1 MENYFK
7 EYPKEEI
14 KVNLTLRE
22 LKNLRLDSKIRLLE
36 DKTLKLNFENE
47 YVVSNIEGEQIKFS
61 LIMTTEEYKNF
72 KLRISRNNYL
82 ASGNISY
89 SEILDEY
96 SIENLQLYTILNPL
110 EKWLEIMT
118 ELSLTE
124 RINEILKILG
134 INPSSLLIHEK
145 IIFIIRLVPLIQKKY
160 LLLDFSTRGLGKST
174 SYSVLGYSLNTIAT
188 TRAAIFYNIQTKETG
203 DFFDSSTC
211 FILDEFQKIDK
222 NDVFKVLQTYK
233 DGDENTGNIV
243 LSSKDIRTS
252 SKSVVLLGNPRTNI
266 NFKDLFSKKI
276 NIFEGTTLHKQN
288 QEDGDAFLSRVD
300 GYPNSWGCREFSPSM
315 KFEDKNNFYKRHLLN
330 ETILELRE
338 KEINV
343 EEILNFL
350 PINKFYENSRSAT
363 AIKKTFSGLLKLLF
377 PEVITNERINSQ
389 DLIFLY
395 ELSQEMRKT
404 VNNLLKI
411 LKPNENRNIQKNI
424 LISERFMYFLQ
435 NDMNYRFNIYG
446 CTPHRIIIDLGNGIL
461 KIPIDTIGIE
471 QNQTESLT
479 LNTCRIPGWN
489 FDNNTN
495 RLFTLYHINAQLVAW
510 YSNSYFSRNRYYL
523 PQPKEYTPEGVPI
536 FFKNERWDNS
546 LNYNYLTGEEE
557 FITNFPFVRGY
568 SFYDIRIN

>member
-22 LKNLRLDSKIRLLE
+22 LKNLRLDSKILLLE
-36 DKTLKLNFENE
+36 DKTLKLSFENE

-72 KLRISRNNYL
+72 KLCISRNNYL

-266 NFKDLFSKKI
+266 NFKELFFKKI

-300 GYPNSWGCREFSPSM
+300 GFLNSWGCREFSPSM

-395 ELSQEMRKT
+395 EISQEMRKT

-424 LISERFMYFLQ
+424 LISERFMCFLQ

-523 PQPKEYTPEGVPI
+523 PQPKEYTPEGAPI

-557 FITNFPFVRGY
+557 FITNFPVVRGY
-568 SFYDIRIN
+568 SFYDISIN